1 MAYLSFR
8 LVLVFNMPSS
18 LSLIISKFWLKVR
31 DVWFFLSFGTLE
43 AIVGVKNLCNF
54 NIVERKNITGHGG
67 IKKHTI
73 YHYACCLIWN
83 GLWFPKIITKITIT
97 SIILMNM
104 FKILQ
109 ELLYDSEIGCEQILL
124 KIQCQWTLDYHKP
137 SFCKKTT
144 QYLWSIRK

>member
-109 ELLYDSEIGCEQILL
+109 ELLYDTEIDVSKYYWKYSANGHWITTNHHFVKKQHSICEA
-124 KIQCQWTLDYHKP
+124 
-137 SFCKKTT
+137 
-144 QYLWSIRK
+144 